1 MTLEHIHFHN
11 IRNEGPKDSFDVFIL
26 YYLFLSL
33 CFIRV
38 LFFFSF
44 SFPFCASFSA
54 PITVETWSVVQC
66 SLYMLQGESPWAFN
80 IAVSLAHTARKREN

>member
-1 MTLEHIHFHN
+1 MKGEKTLLMCS
-11 IRNEGPKDSFDVFIL
+11 SFL

-33 CFIRV
+33 FYLCS
-38 LFFFSF
+38 FFSF
-44 SFPFCASFSA
+44 PLPFCAFFSA

>member
-1 MTLEHIHFHN
+1 MKGEKTLLMCS
-11 IRNEGPKDSFDVFIL
+11 SFL

-33 CFIRV
+33 FYLCSF
-38 LFFFSF
+38 F
-44 SFPFCASFSA
+44 SFPFPFCAFFSA